1 MVDIH
6 TTELGN
12 RHAAPSDIIL
22 QWTISFSPVS
32 FELWLRSEEKTK
44 TYSPNNVLFPWYCQS
59 FKTRSFLMDAV
70 VWSALSKQNIIGDA
84 ASPYLSSITQFKL
97 LDKRKRQPL
106 RCRARIL
113 CSIQLTL
120 IVLLLSCC
128 TPTMR
133 KFTHPQMHARSDTK
147 AISLSHTQPT
157 SSLCVCVFPYTWVTT
172 IQTWVSEIINS
183 MQLSLKYK
191 WNTHMGMLLY
201 NAKHA
206 FTVWNMFVNLI

>member
-1 MVDIH
+1 MCHSI
-6 TTELGN
+6 
-12 RHAAPSDIIL
+12 AICIL
-22 QWTISFSPVS
+22 SRQDHFNWRCGLTRIVKTNYERWCCSAFS
-32 FELWLRSEEKTK
+32 L
-44 TYSPNNVLFPWYCQS
+44 
-59 FKTRSFLMDAV
+59 
-70 VWSALSKQNIIGDA
+70 
-84 ASPYLSSITQFKL
+84 ITQFKL
-97 LDKRKRQPL
+97 LDMGKGNPYAK
-106 RCRARIL
+106 II

-147 AISLSHTQPT
+147 AISLSLTQPT

-172 IQTWVSEIINS
+172 IQTWVSEIIHS
-183 MQLSLKYK
+183 MQLSNKYK
-191 WNTHMGMLLY
+191 WNTHMSMLLY